1 MDAYGI
7 YRSLGYK
14 PTAKWAMHPIHLMTG
29 THSSTEDQNT
39 SYDVWCTAEFNDFRD
54 DQAGQNLLTPFPKS
68 TILSIESSYYTAYV
82 LVQVT
87 KGPASIFCQAY
98 PWALR
103 PFTERPPI
111 PAALQIQASP
121 YTTNYMSTPS
131 GRVLIEI
138 EARSCGDG
146 KTIGKTSVLRGVMEP
161 SHVAG
166 VLGSCTLRTAP
177 RPQAPQKVTV
187 IPMIGDHKPHHFFFG
202 DVSSLVWF
210 EELTPGRYYD
220 VYCFSETYVPPAATG
235 ADTVAQFGM
244 DAESILQTRTQLI
257 TLGPFFDDLGWS
269 CVSGRPCNVTDL
281 FLGDGV

>member
-1 MDAYGI
+1 MVSIDHWVINRLLSGGTG
-7 YRSLGYK
+7 STLQT
-14 PTAKWAMHPIHLMTG
+14 PMHPIHLMAG

-138 EARSCGDG
+138 EARLCGDR
-146 KTIGKTSVLRGVMEP
+146 KTIGKTSVLRGVM
-161 SHVAG
+161 
-166 VLGSCTLRTAP
+166 
-177 RPQAPQKVTV
+177 
-187 IPMIGDHKPHHFFFG
+187 
-202 DVSSLVWF
+202 
-210 EELTPGRYYD
+210 Y
-220 VYCFSETYVPPAATG
+220 
-235 ADTVAQFGM
+235 
-244 DAESILQTRTQLI
+244 
-257 TLGPFFDDLGWS
+257 
-269 CVSGRPCNVTDL
+269 
-281 FLGDGV
+281 